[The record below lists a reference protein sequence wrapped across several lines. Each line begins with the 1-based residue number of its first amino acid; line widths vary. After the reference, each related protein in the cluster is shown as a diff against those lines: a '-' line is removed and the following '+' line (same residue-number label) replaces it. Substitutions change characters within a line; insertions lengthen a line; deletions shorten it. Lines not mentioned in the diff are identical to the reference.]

1 MFEAVA
7 LTVHFKD
14 VDMVG
19 KPVKKCACE
28 ALRPEGASPLVEWQV
43 VSLRE
48 NAGHRTSLT
57 SSGRFILDS
66 LEVRHVIRIR
76 TLEGRSV
83 KATN

>member
-1 MFEAVA
+1 MAAVFEAVA

-43 VSLRE
+43 
-48 NAGHRTSLT
+48 
-57 SSGRFILDS
+57 GRNDS
-66 LEVRHVIRIR
+66 
-76 TLEGRSV
+76 
-83 KATN
+83 